1 MKYSSNGCTVYFNI
15 YNGKDAAKGM
25 SKFGLG
31 HDVKVRLISPYFDQ
45 C

>member
-1 MKYSSNGCTVYFNI
+1 MKYSSNGCTVYFKI
-15 YNGKDAAKGM
+15 YNGKDAAIGM

-31 HDVKVRLISPYFDQ
+31 HDVKIRLIGPYFNQ

>member
-1 MKYSSNGCTVYFNI
+1 MKYSSNGCT
-15 YNGKDAAKGM
+15 GKDAAKGM